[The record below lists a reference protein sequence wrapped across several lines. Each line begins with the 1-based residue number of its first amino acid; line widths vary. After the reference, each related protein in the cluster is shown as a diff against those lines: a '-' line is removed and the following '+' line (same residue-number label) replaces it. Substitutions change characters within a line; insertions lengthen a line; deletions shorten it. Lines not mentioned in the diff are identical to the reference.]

1 MEIWEQAAETIQD
14 LIEYY
19 SDVEKF
25 YSVDLENDFNS
36 YMKEIFKEVKE
47 EVYRRRGE

>member
-14 LIEYY
+14 LVEYY
-19 SDVEKF
+19 SEVEKF
-25 YSVDLENDFNS
+25 YAVDLENDFNE
-36 YMKEIFKEVKE
+36 YMREIFKEMKE